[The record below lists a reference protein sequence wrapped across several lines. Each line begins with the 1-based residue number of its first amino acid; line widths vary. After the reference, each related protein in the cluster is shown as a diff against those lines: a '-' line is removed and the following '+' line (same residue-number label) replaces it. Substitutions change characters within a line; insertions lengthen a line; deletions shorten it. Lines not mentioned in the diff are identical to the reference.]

1 MILSSSMLH
10 VEHCQYHFFLGLLW
24 IMIGKIL
31 FSRKE
36 IMGTQIFLDSRMML
50 KVVVLIGLL
59 SRSNEPVQFLQDIIC
74 CLLVYGCSYVPLLR
88 DTLLVL
94 RMSVVCTMYVFC

>member
-36 IMGTQIFLDSRMML
+36 IMGTQVFLDSE
-50 KVVVLIGLL
+50 
-59 SRSNEPVQFLQDIIC
+59 NDA
-74 CLLVYGCSYVPLLR
+74 
-88 DTLLVL
+88 
-94 RMSVVCTMYVFC
+94 